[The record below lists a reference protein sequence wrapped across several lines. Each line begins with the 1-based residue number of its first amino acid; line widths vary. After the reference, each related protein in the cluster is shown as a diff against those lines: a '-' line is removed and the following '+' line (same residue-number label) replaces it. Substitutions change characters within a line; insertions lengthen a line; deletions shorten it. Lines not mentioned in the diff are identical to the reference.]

1 MESSSTLKKQII
13 WKQSRELELFYQV
26 SKRLYWSLFSFFFL
40 FIFLFI
46 YFFFKFYFIFKLN
59 ITVLDLPNIKMNPP
73 QVYMCSPSWSLF
85 SIVFWKL
92 LRLEQ
97 GKSSLFSQLQ
107 TKKNRITLQQEKVGK
122 IYQKDLFLKG
132 QLNILMDRHE
142 SLQKIYP

>member
-1 MESSSTLKKQII
+1 MESSSTLKKQIN

-26 SKRLYWSLFSFFFL
+26 SKRLY
-40 FIFLFI
+40 
-46 YFFFKFYFIFKLN
+46 
-59 ITVLDLPNIKMNPP
+59 
-73 QVYMCSPSWSLF
+73 WSLF

>member
-1 MESSSTLKKQII
+1 M
-13 WKQSRELELFYQV
+13 
-26 SKRLYWSLFSFFFL
+26 SKRLY
-40 FIFLFI
+40 
-46 YFFFKFYFIFKLN
+46 
-59 ITVLDLPNIKMNPP
+59 
-73 QVYMCSPSWSLF
+73 WSLF

>member
-26 SKRLYWSLFSFFFL
+26 SKRLY
-40 FIFLFI
+40 
-46 YFFFKFYFIFKLN
+46 
-59 ITVLDLPNIKMNPP
+59 
-73 QVYMCSPSWSLF
+73 WSLF

>member
-13 WKQSRELELFYQV
+13 WKQSRELELFYKV
-26 SKRLYWSLFSFFFL
+26 SKRLY
-40 FIFLFI
+40 
-46 YFFFKFYFIFKLN
+46 
-59 ITVLDLPNIKMNPP
+59 
-73 QVYMCSPSWSLF
+73 WSLF